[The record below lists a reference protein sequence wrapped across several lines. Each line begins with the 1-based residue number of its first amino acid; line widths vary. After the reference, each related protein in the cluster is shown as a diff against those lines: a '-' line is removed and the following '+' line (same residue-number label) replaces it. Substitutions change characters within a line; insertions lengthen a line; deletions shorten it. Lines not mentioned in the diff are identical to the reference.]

1 MLILSKAPVCRT
13 LVATLSR
20 HGHAAFPSPRLTCA
34 AQMTYFA
41 QRVVC
46 ITVTVGASRARTGA
60 VAPSIRTQ
68 RPSAEPL
75 RSPFSAARRT
85 PCIVIR
91 RALWYIEIGPLRQDV
106 SDVAVQGRLHAGIGH
121 RILRGPFLMPLF
133 LLHAP
138 AAAHQGSHLA
148 DALQR
153 ERRLA

>member
-1 MLILSKAPVCRT
+1 MCRT
-13 LVATLSR
+13 LVAKLSR
-20 HGHAAFPSPRLTCA
+20 HGHAAFPSPQLTRA
-34 AQMTYFA
+34 AQIDILCTEG
-41 QRVVC
+41 VC

-91 RALWYIEIGPLRQDV
+91 RALWYIEIGPLRRDV
-106 SDVAVQGRLHAGIGH
+106 SDVTVQGRLHAGIGH
-121 RILRGPFLMPLF
+121 RILRGPFLMPLL

-138 AAAHQGSHLA
+138 VAAHQGSHLA
-148 DALQR
+148 DTLQW